1 MRLLL
6 NTKLGETMLRPLLRT
21 EIGEVANRRAWFDRS
36 KLNGET
42 LRLYRLPLCIEGWD
56 GALMEAART
65 RQKMTQRDVAVAL
78 EALKDTPTLMV
89 TGADDVVAPPTRAI
103 AVAAEPGGARSR
115 SCRGAG
121 TCRTRSRR
129 ARCSKRCG
137 RSCSRRCSGGGGGN
151 H

>member
-1 MRLLL
+1 M
-6 NTKLGETMLRPLLRT
+6 
-21 EIGEVANRRAWFDRS
+21 
-36 KLNGET
+36 
-42 LRLYRLPLCIEGWD
+42 
-56 GALMEAART
+56 
-65 RQKMTQRDVAVAL
+65 AL

-103 AVAAEPGGARSR
+103 AVAAELRRCALKILPRCGHLP
-115 SCRGAG
+115 
-121 TCRTRSRR
+121 TQER